1 MTVAGTFQI
10 ISRAGV
16 NHPICGEHSPD
27 PQTGGCPV
35 FQVLVFVM
43 WIVAIAWMFVAVLM
57 AIAEATSPIGTVL
70 GAFFTL
76 LLYGIFPVSIVM
88 YILLTPQRRRARLAA
103 ARREAEQAA
112 QAAQTSQTA
121 QAAPPVGDALPS
133 AGHQPDAGSL
143 PPGDGVASE
152 RKEP

>member
-1 MTVAGTFQI
+1 MTVTGTFQI

-16 NHPICGEHSPD
+16 NHPIRGGHSPD

-103 ARREAEQAA
+103 AQRDADRAARAAA
-112 QAAQTSQTA
+112 QAEEPDATSTGQ
-121 QAAPPVGDALPS
+121 
-133 AGHQPDAGSL
+133 QPDASRL
-143 PPGDGVASE
+143 PPGDTIAPE